1 MNSCLLERIFLGPS
15 AGTKKHCVSGHLGL
29 VLVGD
34 KVPGVVAV
42 LFSPAEVA
50 GLAVMSLKRLVV
62 YEAT

>member
-1 MNSCLLERIFLGPS
+1 MFISSLGDGKES
-15 AGTKKHCVSGHLGL
+15 KYYSRR
-29 VLVGD
+29 VGD

-42 LFSPAEVA
+42 LFCPAEVA